1 MTGHTFSRR
10 SALLTFLGLA
20 GAPTLA
26 VEPLP
31 AGLGLAGGGGLAG
44 GTTDRSDPS
53 APKTIKSRDITGF
66 EAVFYLST
74 RWTAKGGHQF
84 RFQVKKDA
92 AGVLTA
98 SEEISAVSR
107 PADAKLLAA
116 LQAVIEQW
124 KLAQE
129 NGVYRVTSGLPPE
142 FQPCS
147 LQVDYA
153 SGEVLRFT
161 RDNSPEAQWS
171 ENFYDVFAAWFAG
184 KGEMALYPE
193 KETSQLTRLDLW
205 FEEGGRLALYSGTN
219 VSEEK
224 AIAGETRL
232 LNKDIFDTRAQKGIE
247 DAFVPFPQDY
257 YARVTA
263 IIAATDLVRNYDF
276 SRYDHR
282 AGNYGNHEAGYY
294 GMGRKTTADNEP
306 DSGSLSLELYM
317 EYASGKRITIETKK
331 PSEIEAMRPII
342 KQLVDYHESLFKTVP
357 HTKSTKSEK
366 TP

>member
-1 MTGHTFSRR
+1 MTGRGLFSRR
-10 SALLTFLGLA
+10 GALLTFLGLA
-20 GAPTLA
+20 GAPALA
-26 VEPLP
+26 DEPP
-31 AGLGLAGGGGLAG
+31 MPGEVIDGGL
-44 GTTDRSDPS
+44 TERSDPS

-66 EAVFYLST
+66 QAVFYLST

-116 LQAVIEQW
+116 LQGVIEKW

-161 RDNSPEAQWS
+161 QDNSPEAQWA
-171 ENFYDVFAAWFAG
+171 EEFYDIFAAWFAE
-184 KGEMALYPE
+184 KGEMALYPP
-193 KETSQLTRLDLW
+193 KETSPLSRLDLW
-205 FEEGGRLALYSGTN
+205 FWDGDRIAMYGGIKVPEEM
-219 VSEEK
+219 
-224 AIAGETRL
+224 AIAGETSL
-232 LNKDIFDTRAQKGIE
+232 LHKDIIDQRTEKTIERA
-247 DAFVPFPQDY
+247 FMLFPQDY

-282 AGNYGNHEAGYY
+282 AGNYGNHKAGYY
-294 GMGRKTTADNEP
+294 GMGSKTTADNEP
-306 DSGSLSLELYM
+306 DSDSLYMELYL
-317 EYASGKRITIETKK
+317 EYASGNRLTIKTKK
-331 PSEIEAMRPII
+331 TSEIEAMRPII
-342 KQLVDYHESLFKTVP
+342 KQLVDYHESLFKKSPRTKP
-357 HTKSTKSEK
+357 GKSTKAK
-366 TP
+366 KKP

>member
-1 MTGHTFSRR
+1 MAGRGLFSRR
-10 SALLTFLGLA
+10 GALLAALGLA
-20 GAPTLA
+20 AAPALA
-26 VEPLP
+26 AELPPPEP
-31 AGLGLAGGGGLAG
+31 GGLVE
-44 GTTDRSDPS
+44 RSDHS

-66 EAVFYLST
+66 QAVFYLST
-74 RWTAKGGHQF
+74 RWTATGGHKF

-116 LQAVIEQW
+116 LQGVIEQW

-161 RDNSPEAQWS
+161 QDNSPEAQWA
-171 ENFYDVFAAWFAG
+171 EEFYDIFAAWFAE
-184 KGEMALYPE
+184 KGEVALYPE

-205 FEEGGRLALYSGTN
+205 FEEGGRLALYTDIN
-219 VSEEK
+219 VPEEK

-232 LNKDIFDTRAQKGIE
+232 LHKDIFDTRVQKGIE
-247 DAFVPFPQDY
+247 DAFTLFPQDY

-276 SRYDHR
+276 SRFDHR
-282 AGNYGNHEAGYY
+282 ADNYGNHKAGYY
-294 GMGRKTTADNEP
+294 GMGSKTTADDEP
-306 DSGSLSLELYM
+306 DSDSLYLELYL
-317 EYASGKRITIETKK
+317 EYASGNRLTIKTKK

-342 KQLVDYHESLFKTVP
+342 KQLVDYHESLFKKSP
-357 HTKSTKSEK
+357 RTKSTKAKRKK

>member
-66 EAVFYLST
+66 EAVFYMST

-84 RFQVKKDA
+84 RFQVRKDA

-129 NGVYRVTSGLPPE
+129 NGVYRVTAGLPPQA
-142 FQPCS
+142 QPCS

-161 RDNSPEAQWS
+161 SNNNPFAQWS
-171 ENFYDVFAAWFAG
+171 ENFYDIFAAWFAE
-184 KGEMALYPE
+184 KGEEALYPP
-193 KETSQLTRLDLW
+193 KETSQLTRLDIT
-205 FEEGGRLALYSGTN
+205 FRDSGRIADYGGTKVPGEMAIDGETYLLSRRIFDSRTEKS
-219 VSEEK
+219 VEK
-224 AIAGETRL
+224 AFML
-232 LNKDIFDTRAQKGIE
+232 
-247 DAFVPFPQDY
+247 FPQDY

-317 EYASGKRITIETKK
+317 EYASRKRITIETKK

>member
-1 MTGHTFSRR
+1 MTGHIFSRR

-20 GAPTLA
+20 GVPALA
-26 VEPLP
+26 VE
-31 AGLGLAGGGGLAG
+31 LGLAGGGGLDG
-44 GTTDRSDPS
+44 GTTDRSDRS
-53 APKTIKSRDITGF
+53 APKTIQSRDITGF
-66 EAVFYLST
+66 QAVFYLSN
-74 RWTAKGGHQF
+74 RWTAKDSHQF

-107 PADAKLLAA
+107 PADAQLLAA
-116 LQAVIEQW
+116 LQAVIEKQ

-142 FQPCS
+142 YQPCR

-161 RDNSPEAQWS
+161 RNNNPYAQWS
-171 ENFYDVFAAWFAG
+171 EAFYDIFAAWFAE
-184 KGEMALYPE
+184 KGEEALYPE
-193 KETSQLTRLDLW
+193 KETSPLTRLDITVRDSGRIADY
-205 FEEGGRLALYSGTN
+205 GGTKVPG
-219 VSEEK
+219 EK
-224 AIAGETRL
+224 AIDGETYL
-232 LNKDIFDTRAQKGIE
+232 LNKRIFDNRTEKSVENAYML
-247 DAFVPFPQDY
+247 FPQDY

-282 AGNYGNHEAGYY
+282 ADNYGNHEAGYY
-294 GMGRKTTADNEP
+294 GMGRKTTADDEP
-306 DSGSLSLELYM
+306 DSDSLSLELYL
-317 EYASGKRITIETKK
+317 EYASGRRLTIETKK
-331 PSEIEAMRPII
+331 PSEIEAMHPII
-342 KQLVDYHESLFKTVP
+342 RQLLDYHETLFKTVP
-357 HTKSTKSEK
+357 HTKSTKAKK